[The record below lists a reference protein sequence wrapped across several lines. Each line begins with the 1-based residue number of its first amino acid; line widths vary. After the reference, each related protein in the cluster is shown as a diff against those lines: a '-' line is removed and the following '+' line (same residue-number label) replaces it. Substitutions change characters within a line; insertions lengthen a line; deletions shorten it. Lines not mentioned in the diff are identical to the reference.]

1 MPGFGSSVFQR
12 SQYAQLHERVS
23 LIEDVLDQLVGQAYW
38 GGGWGWPGPI
48 ADPATEDFT
57 RTRSIAAFRRPHG
70 DPAVHDLVRL
80 RELALQPEFANLQVS
95 ELLRRIRP
103 HPGGDPGPS
112 DIARLTLVELEEELH
127 RVHAQKIR
135 LDSFEKMLDD
145 RVAELKRT
153 AKR

>member
-1 MPGFGSSVFQR
+1 MPGFGSSVFRR

-23 LIEDVLDQLVGQAYW
+23 LIEDVLDQLMGQ
-38 GGGWGWPGPI
+38 GDWGWPGPGPVV
-48 ADPATEDFT
+48 DPGPEDFT

-112 DIARLTLVELEEELH
+112 DIVRLTLGELEEELH

-135 LDSFEKMLDD
+135 LESFEKMRDD

>member
-1 MPGFGSSVFQR
+1 M
-12 SQYAQLHERVS
+12 
-23 LIEDVLDQLVGQAYW
+23 GQAYW
-38 GGGWGWPGPI
+38 GGDWGWPNPVVDPGP
-48 ADPATEDFT
+48 EDFA
-57 RTRSIAAFRRPHG
+57 RTRSLAAFRRPPRG

-112 DIARLTLVELEEELH
+112 DIARLTLAELEEELH
-127 RVHAQKIR
+127 RVQAQKIR
-135 LDSFEKMLDD
+135 LESFEKMLDD